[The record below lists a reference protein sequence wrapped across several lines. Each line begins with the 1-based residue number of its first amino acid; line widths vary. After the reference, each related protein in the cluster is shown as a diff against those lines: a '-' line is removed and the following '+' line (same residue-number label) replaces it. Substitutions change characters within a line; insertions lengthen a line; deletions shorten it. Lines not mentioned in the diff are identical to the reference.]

1 MAGSGVAVDPKG
13 TAVPQLPASPP
24 RPSRTRPEGSDTP
37 AGMVGSGSDNDI
49 DVPVGDLELGT
60 AQGEA
65 FTTRMAAGPQ
75 IEPSAMPRADDMLA
89 LWVVLQH
96 PCFAVLVHRLAD
108 LLVDAALTH
117 RPATM
122 GALIVPRDQLAI
134 DVEDA
139 DFGAVAGNHAPLS
152 LDQFVNPSNHEG
164 FHSTFIPVQV
174 PSEFESYQGRSVGH
188 SGYLS

>member
-1 MAGSGVAVDPKG
+1 MAEPSLGRGSAGVGSGVAVDPRG
-13 TAVPQLPASPP
+13 TAVPQLSP
-24 RPSRTRPEGSDTP
+24 TRAEGADTCRMPPP
-37 AGMVGSGSDNDI
+37 AGMVGSDNDI
-49 DVPVGDLELGT
+49 DVPVGDLELGP

-65 FTTRMAAGPQ
+65 FTTRVAAGPQ
-75 IEPSAMPRADDMLA
+75 IELPAMPRADDILA

-96 PCFAVLVHRLAD
+96 PGFAVLVHRLAD

-152 LDQFVNPSNHEG
+152 LDQFVNPSNHKV

-174 PSEFESYQGRSVGH
+174 SS
-188 SGYLS
+188 